1 MKQTRSSLIIGIV
14 AVFFSSC
21 QSQSVA
27 GNYPTEVPISAALP
41 TTTEQPITGATNTI
55 TPFPLQV
62 STEEQVS
69 LIVSTEN
76 CSSSNGPIP
85 LLSNPEIT
93 SSTRPVNNSLGGGV
107 VQSKEFTI
115 ELLLYCDA
123 VFQPALTQT
132 YQPYISDIG
141 GLAIYYN
148 WQYDAPYDSGRID
161 VYYGIDTD
169 IRWQSGEGP
178 TVSQGHVS
186 QGQSTGILFAPNT
199 SFDFSNPTPLRF
211 VYVIQTESGQLSGA
225 ALSFELQQISDGL
238 QPTAILVKPLT
249 DTELL
254 TIKDVLPTVAPPLG
268 VSPEQ

>member
-1 MKQTRSSLIIGIV
+1 MKHTRFSLIIGI
-14 AVFFSSC
+14 AAIFFSSC
-21 QSQSVA
+21 QSQSIA
-27 GNYPTEVPISAALP
+27 GNSPTKVPTSA
-41 TTTEQPITGATNTI
+41 EQPMISATNTI

-69 LIVSTEN
+69 LIVSPEHCN
-76 CSSSNGPIP
+76 SSNGPIP

-115 ELLLYCDA
+115 ELLIYCDD

-161 VYYGIDTD
+161 VYYGIESD

-178 TVSQGHVS
+178 TASQGHVS
-186 QGQSTGILFAPNT
+186 QGQSTGIIFAPNT
-199 SFDFSNPTPLRF
+199 SFDFTNPTPLRF
-211 VYVIQTESGQLSGA
+211 VYVMQTESGQLSGA
-225 ALSFELQQISDGL
+225 VLSFELQQISDGL

-249 DTELL
+249 DIELL
-254 TIKDVLPTVAPPLG
+254 AIKDVLPTAVPPVG
-268 VSPEQ
+268 GSPE

>member
-1 MKQTRSSLIIGIV
+1 MKYTRFSLIIGIV
-14 AVFFSSC
+14 TVFFSSC
-21 QSQSVA
+21 QSQSSA
-27 GNYPTEVPISAALP
+27 RNYPTEVPTSAALA
-41 TTTEQPITGATNTI
+41 TTTEQPIIGATNTI
-55 TPFPLQV
+55 TSFPLQV

-69 LIVSTEN
+69 LIVSSEN
-76 CSSSNGPIP
+76 CSSSSGPIP

-93 SSTRPVNNSLGGGV
+93 SPTRPISNSLGGGV

-132 YQPYISDIG
+132 YEPYISDIG

-161 VYYGIDTD
+161 VYYGIESD
-169 IRWQSGEGP
+169 IHWQSGEGP
-178 TVSQGHVS
+178 TASQGHVS

-199 SFDFSNPTPLRF
+199 SFDFSIPTPVRF
-211 VYVIQTESGQLSGA
+211 VYVMQTESGQLSGA
-225 ALSFELQQISDGL
+225 VLSFDLQQISDGL

-249 DTELL
+249 DAELVS
-254 TIKDVLPTVAPPLG
+254 IKDVLPTATP
-268 VSPEQ
+268 

>member
-1 MKQTRSSLIIGIV
+1 MKHTRFSLIIGIV
-14 AVFFSSC
+14 AIFFSSC
-21 QSQSVA
+21 QSQSSA

-41 TTTEQPITGATNTI
+41 TTTEQPISGATNTI

-69 LIVSTEN
+69 LIVSSEN

-93 SSTRPVNNSLGGGV
+93 SPTRPISNSLGGGV
-107 VQSKEFTI
+107 IQSKEFTI

-161 VYYGIDTD
+161 VYYGIEPD

-178 TVSQGHVS
+178 TVSQGHIS

-211 VYVIQTESGQLSGA
+211 VYIIQTQSGQLSGA
-225 ALSFELQQISDGL
+225 ALQFDVQQVSDGL
-238 QPTAILVKPLT
+238 QTSNISVEPLSDAELT
-249 DTELL
+249 DYGE
-254 TIKDVLPTVAPPLG
+254 ILPTVTP
-268 VSPEQ
+268 